1 MTYPPRPTGYDVAHH
16 LSGGRSDCH
25 ITIGF
30 DQKQGGIPRFLV
42 LLHYQTSTA
51 PVNYTEIARMDHN
64 EAPNQGHDVYQEGLH
79 VDIARRT
86 KRTVHLQIRHGPLP
100 SNRGVV
106 VRACVEYLRNE
117 AEYFIAVYEE
127 RRSPGSPPQWSPDG
141 GEPTHTLINVDP
153 IATDMNRKAPPE
165 DEALSPEELSEALAE
180 ATDSTPEEIER
191 GAEEFEIAP
200 PEEAEVVGYGGHGP
214 LTDPDDQRHD

>member
-1 MTYPPRPTGYDVAHH
+1 MTYPSRPTGYDVAHH
-16 LSGGRSDCH
+16 VFCGRSDCH
-25 ITIGF
+25 ITTGF
-30 DQKQGGIPRFLV
+30 DKNQGRIPRFLV

-51 PVNYTEIARMDHN
+51 PVNWREIARMDHN
-64 EAPNQGHDVYQEGLH
+64 ETPNQGHDIYQEGLH
-79 VDIARRT
+79 VDVARRS

-127 RRSPGSPPQWSPDG
+127 RRSPGSPPRWSPDG

-180 ATDSTPEEIER
+180 ATDTTSEEIER

-214 LTDPDDQRHD
+214 LTDPDDQ